1 MARDY
6 VMIIREQRRELERLL
21 GQAMLAREP
30 MERVDVHSPLAQVVL
45 GMRRAG
51 KSVVC
56 RLALQA
62 SGVRFGYVD
71 FDDEALYHLQAE
83 GLEEVLAAVYAVYG
97 EVETLLFDELQ
108 NVSGWHLFVN
118 RLLRA
123 GKHVVV
129 TGSNARLLSDELT
142 THLTGR
148 YLPIEVLPFSFAEF
162 CAWQGKGLPGASAAE
177 REVAERA
184 LWERYFYQ
192 GGLPE
197 TFQLTDVRNYV
208 RTLYEAI
215 LTKDILRRHSVRNV
229 QRFQDAAYVL
239 MQQFAR
245 EVSMTGLAAS
255 VGIASA
261 HTVQTYLHYLCES
274 YLVST
279 LRAYSRKPAE
289 RVRNVKLYV
298 SDPAFISY
306 FTGVLGSDEELG
318 WRLENIIYLEL
329 RRRRELDDV
338 ELYYYKDPAHE
349 VDFCQ
354 VRHGK
359 VVRLIQVSYALASP
373 KTRKRELAALVGAGQ
388 KLGCRDLV
396 LITNDEV
403 GEETL
408 AGQTICL
415 IPARRWLL
423 EGGSHLPPAPAAAH

>member
-6 VMIIREQRRELERLL
+6 VMIIREQRQELERLL
-21 GQAMLAREP
+21 GQPMLTREP
-30 MERVDVHSPLAQVVL
+30 MKRVDVRSPLAQVVL

-62 SGVRFGYVD
+62 SGVHFGYVD
-71 FDDEALYHLQAE
+71 FDDEALYQLQAE
-83 GLEEVLAAVYAVYG
+83 DLEEVLAAVYAVYG
-97 EVETLLFDELQ
+97 EVETLFFDELQ

-123 GKHVVV
+123 GKHVVL
-129 TGSNARLLSDELT
+129 TGSNARLLSDELS

-148 YLPIEVLPFSFAEF
+148 YLPILVQPFSFAEV
-162 CAWQGKGLPGASAAE
+162 CAWQGNALPGSSAAE
-177 REVAERA
+177 REAAERT

-197 TFQLTDVRNYV
+197 TFQLADVRNYV

-215 LTKDILRRHSVRNV
+215 LSKDILRRHRVRNA
-229 QRFQDAAYVL
+229 QRFLDAAYVL

-279 LRAYSRKPAE
+279 LRVYSRKPAE

-306 FTGVLGSDEELG
+306 FSGVLGSDEELG
-318 WRLENIIYLEL
+318 WRLENIVYLEL
-329 RRRRELDDV
+329 LRRREHDDV
-338 ELYYYKDPAHE
+338 ELYYYKDPSHE

-359 VVRLIQVSYALASP
+359 VVQLIQVAYALSSP

-388 KLGCRDLV
+388 KLGCRDLL
-396 LITNDEV
+396 LITNDEA
-403 GEETL
+403 GE
-408 AGQTICL
+408 AQVADQTIRIL
-415 IPARRWLL
+415 PARQWLTQ
-423 EGGSHLPPAPAAAH
+423 HAAQA